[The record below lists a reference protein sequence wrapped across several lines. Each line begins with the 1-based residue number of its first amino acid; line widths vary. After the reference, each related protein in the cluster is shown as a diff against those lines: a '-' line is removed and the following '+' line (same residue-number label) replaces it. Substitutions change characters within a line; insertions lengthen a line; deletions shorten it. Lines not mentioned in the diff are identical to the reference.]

1 MFLELNAQS
10 FAAISDLGQSDHFS
24 WLRERGTE
32 GQWDSGRERQR
43 ETERDRERQRETE
56 TATES
61 TYIVGDS
68 SGYL

>member
-32 GQWDSGRERQR
+32 GQWDSGRDRERQR
-43 ETERDRERQRETE
+43 ETERDRERQRE